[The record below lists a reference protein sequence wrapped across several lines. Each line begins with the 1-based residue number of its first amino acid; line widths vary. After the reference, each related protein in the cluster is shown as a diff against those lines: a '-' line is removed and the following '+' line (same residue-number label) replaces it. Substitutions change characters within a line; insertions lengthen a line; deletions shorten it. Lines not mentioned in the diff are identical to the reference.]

1 MVNVISIGANPTPIW
16 GMSNKD
22 RTQKIARAADA
33 ENGNGQDEGLILAN
47 DEFVLDP
54 LLLSFVRSRGP
65 VILKREGVPVL
76 AKVNDSRQREE
87 IEAAMQGG
95 PAFADPS
102 VETIDI
108 GDQFTLYNRKLRKRV
123 HPTVVRLEPGSV
135 RKIERDTYFG
145 AYKGVTDI
153 LTKYLW
159 PEWALVLTRLAAR
172 FGISPN
178 QVTAVG
184 LIFCVAATILF
195 WFGQYWPG
203 MASGL
208 VFMVLDTVDGKLARC
223 TITSSK
229 MGSRFDHR
237 IDLIHPPFWWLA
249 WLHGLAAWGL
259 KLSPEATLVTAL
271 VLVVGYVVDRV
282 VERRFIKGH
291 GFHIH
296 VWKKLDSDFRLI
308 GARRNPNMVI
318 LFVAML
324 FGRPDIGIVAV
335 AAWTVISL
343 LFHAVRAVQAN
354 RRRAGG
360 ETLSSWLD

>member
-1 MVNVISIGANPTPIW
+1 
-16 GMSNKD
+16 
-22 RTQKIARAADA
+22 
-33 ENGNGQDEGLILAN
+33 
-47 DEFVLDP
+47 
-54 LLLSFVRSRGP
+54 
-65 VILKREGVPVL
+65 
-76 AKVNDSRQREE
+76 
-87 IEAAMQGG
+87 
-95 PAFADPS
+95 
-102 VETIDI
+102 
-108 GDQFTLYNRKLRKRV
+108 
-123 HPTVVRLEPGSV
+123 
-135 RKIERDTYFG
+135 
-145 AYKGVTDI
+145 
-153 LTKYLW
+153 
-159 PEWALVLTRLAAR
+159 
-172 FGISPN
+172 
-178 QVTAVG
+178 
-184 LIFCVAATILF
+184 
-195 WFGQYWPG
+195 
-203 MASGL
+203 
-208 VFMVLDTVDGKLARC
+208 MVLDTVDGKLARC

-249 WLHGLAAWGL
+249 WLHGLAAWGF